1 MIHSFGFPRVTA
13 SGGALPRLCE
23 HTHRVGPSLVEKVLR
38 GHVEQTKLI
47 NNNNEKKQ
55 N

>member
-1 MIHSFGFPRVTA
+1 MRFFLFSQGTA

-38 GHVEQTKLI
+38 GHPAQTKLI
-47 NNNNEKKQ
+47 NKIKTQTPN
-55 N
+55 